1 MTVDRKRAG
10 EREHLSIGEV
20 LEALR
25 DEFPDITISKIRFL
39 ESQGL
44 VNPERTPSGYRKF
57 YPEDVE
63 RLRWI
68 LVQQKDHFLPLKVIR
83 ERLAQR
89 DLEASEPPAP
99 RKRGSGGG
107 AGSDRDLRDG
117 ESPKSAPRARKAA
130 KGQADAGAA
139 TEDTKPVTVTQP
151 KLVDLDDDGPDDFE
165 SAASGVSMTRN
176 ELLGASGL
184 DDAELKSLESYGL
197 VEPYTHVAG
206 EPCYD
211 ETALTVARTAGSF
224 MRYGIDSRHLRMYRQ
239 FAEREIGL
247 FEQVLLA
254 ELRKRNPE
262 ARARARE
269 QIEELAR
276 LGRALRGA
284 YLRRAVHD
292 ALSE

>member
-99 RKRGSGGG
+99 RK
-107 AGSDRDLRDG
+107 
-117 ESPKSAPRARKAA
+117 PRARKAA

>member
-1 MTVDRKRAG
+1 MTPRSGASA
-10 EREHLSIGEV
+10 REHRSIGEV
-20 LEALR
+20 LETLR

-89 DLEASEPPAP
+89 DLEAADREPPAP
-99 RKRGSGGG
+99 RKR
-107 AGSDRDLRDG
+107 
-117 ESPKSAPRARKAA
+117 AA
-130 KGQADAGAA
+130 KARAKAEAPG
-139 TEDTKPVTVTQP
+139 EDGPVLVQP
-151 KLVDLDDDGPDDFE
+151 TLGIDDGPDDFD
-165 SAASGVSMTRN
+165 AAPSGVSMTRG
-176 ELLGASGL
+176 ELLGATGIEES
-184 DDAELKSLESYGL
+184 ELAALESYGL
-197 VEPYTHVAG
+197 VEPSTMIAG

-211 ETALTVARTAGSF
+211 ETGLTVARTAGAF
-224 MRYGIDSRHLRMYRQ
+224 MRFGIDARHLRMYRQ
-239 FAEREIGL
+239 FAEREVGL
-247 FEQVLLA
+247 FEQVLVA

-269 QIEELAR
+269 EIEELAR
-276 LGRALRGA
+276 LGRALRAA
-284 YLRRAVHD
+284 YLREAVRGV
-292 ALSE
+292 LSE